1 MADKKHAKY
10 DEVSTR
16 DDPKNRAIFKGAGIE
31 MIDDIRKAIF
41 SVI

>member
-1 MADKKHAKY
+1 MANKKYAKY

>member
-10 DEVSTR
+10 KEISAR
-16 DDPKNRAIFKGAGIE
+16 NDPKNGTIFKGAGIE